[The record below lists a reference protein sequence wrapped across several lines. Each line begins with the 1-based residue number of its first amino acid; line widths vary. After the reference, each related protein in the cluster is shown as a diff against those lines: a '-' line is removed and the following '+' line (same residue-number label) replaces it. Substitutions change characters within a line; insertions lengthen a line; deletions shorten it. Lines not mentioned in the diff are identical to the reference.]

1 MNNQEILDK
10 YKDSLSILCEDSS
23 NLNDNEFFEFDTKFR
38 QMPYSNNIVEK
49 SFSSIGRLFSMDSL
63 MYSSPCLFYRNNQWY
78 KYNGNLPIEFNNAI
92 ALSNTEL
99 FKLIK
104 RTMYTR
110 EKNYIIGQFLITNP
124 EYTLNLE
131 QLNINKTH
139 LIEFKNLTIDSQTY
153 QEIRIVLEHLL
164 VIDEKYII

>member
-1 MNNQEILDK
+1 MNNEEILNK
-10 YKDSLSILCEDSS
+10 YKDSLSILCADTS
-23 NLNDNEFFEFDTKFR
+23 NLNDNEFFEFETKFR

-49 SFSSIGRLFSMDSL
+49 SFSSIARVFSMDSL
-63 MYSSPCLFYRNNQWY
+63 MYSMPCLFYRNNQWH
-78 KYNGNLPIEFNNAI
+78 KYNGNHPIQLNNAVQ
-92 ALSNTEL
+92 LSNNEL

-104 RTMYTR
+104 RTLFTR
-110 EKNYIIGQFLITNP
+110 EKNGIINKFLITDP

-131 QLNINKTH
+131 QLNVNKTH

-164 VIDEKYII
+164 VFDEKYII

>member
-10 YKDSLSILCEDSS
+10 YKDSLAILCGDTS
-23 NLNDNEFFEFDTKFR
+23 NFNEFFEFETKFR

-49 SFSSIGRLFSMDSL
+49 SFSKIARRFSMDSL
-63 MYSSPCLFYRNNQWY
+63 MYSMPCLFYRNNQWY
-78 KYNGNLPIEFNNAI
+78 KYNGNHPEEIQINNAVQ
-92 ALSNTEL
+92 LSNTEL

-104 RTMYTR
+104 RTLFTR
-110 EKNYIIGQFLITNP
+110 EKNDIINKFLTRDP

-131 QLNINKTH
+131 QLNVNKTH
-139 LIEFKNLTIDSQTY
+139 LMEFKNLTIDSQTY